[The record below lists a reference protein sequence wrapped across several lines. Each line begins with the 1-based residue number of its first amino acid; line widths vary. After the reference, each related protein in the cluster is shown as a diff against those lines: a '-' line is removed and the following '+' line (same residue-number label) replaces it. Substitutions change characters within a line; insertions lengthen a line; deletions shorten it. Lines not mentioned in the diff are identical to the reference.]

1 MRSHVSPHS
10 ARSPSGSA
18 PASNAN
24 SAPASNSNSQHS
36 RGLTASSLK
45 SLAHSSSISS
55 TDRRLARPS
64 PGEVSPPLSATGRRF
79 FAPPPPGLAEPALV
93 LPAAAPPIAQSA
105 TVTSTTTHTSLTD
118 PVTGEVVRISH
129 PSWTGGREESDIR
142 APPPTSWGGSWTTP
156 GHLRVLQNRV
166 AGRGNPGHA

>member
-1 MRSHVSPHS
+1 MRSHASPHS
-10 ARSPSGSA
+10 AQSPSG
-18 PASNAN
+18 

-64 PGEVSPPLSATGRRF
+64 PGEVSPPLSAIGRHF
-79 FAPPPPGLAEPALV
+79 SAPPPPGLAEPAPV
-93 LPAAAPPIAQSA
+93 LPASAPPIAQSA
-105 TVTSTTTHTSLTD
+105 TVTSTTTRSSVTTHTSLTD

-129 PSWTGGREESDIR
+129 PAWTGGREESDIR
-142 APPPTSWGGSWTTP
+142 PPPPTSWGGSWTSP
-156 GHLRVLQNRV
+156 GHLRILQHRV
-166 AGRGNPGHA
+166 AGRENASHA